1 MPTSPGGSS
10 ILPPCM
16 NLRNPAP
23 LLALLLV
30 LSGLQGA
37 EAEAGKKAKAKPK
50 PTATPTATPTPPPYL
65 RAAGACV
72 RYEPGQVLI
81 VAEVGETGRAFRIDG
96 ETSIEVK
103 PVLGARVRVFYV
115 EGPAG
120 PIARRV
126 VPGPVAQPAPDR

>member
-16 NLRNPAP
+16 NLKNPAP

-37 EAEAGKKAKAKPK
+37 EAEAGKKAKGKPK

-103 PVLGARVRVFYV
+103 PVLGAECWKIWRVWSSSRRSRVSGV
-115 EGPAG
+115 TPSSRG
-120 PIARRV
+120 R
-126 VPGPVAQPAPDR
+126 